1 MSLICNESGEGRAG
15 GVNQRVEKHMRGNIF
30 DMKREKTQGGGES
43 LFTVLEELHAALA
56 QLASFP
62 FPLWIGTSIQQQR
75 GDFRNL
81 QSTFESCQDT
91 AL

>member
-1 MSLICNESGEGRAG
+1 M
-15 GVNQRVEKHMRGNIF
+15 QGNIF

-62 FPLWIGTSIQQQR
+62 FSLRIRTSIQQQR
-75 GDFRNL
+75 GESRTFRT
-81 QSTFESCQDT
+81 QFESCQNM

>member
-1 MSLICNESGEGRAG
+1 
-15 GVNQRVEKHMRGNIF
+15 MRGNIF

-62 FPLWIGTSIQQQR
+62 FPLWIGTSIQQQKR
-75 GDFRNL
+75 RFRNL
-81 QSTFESCQDT
+81 QSAF
-91 AL
+91 

>member
-1 MSLICNESGEGRAG
+1 
-15 GVNQRVEKHMRGNIF
+15 MRGNAF

-75 GDFRNL
+75 RDRGAFGAHLRAARTRL
-81 QSTFESCQDT
+81 SEALSGEAWTQIRQSS
-91 AL
+91 AVW